1 MEKSQQV
8 HPLFLKKVTCFF
20 WMFEIEVM
28 TSPCEKIPDNPQ
40 TVPQFRSKRR
50 FQPNAMAKKGKKSHA
65 ARAKAKAEESTAA
78 APATGDAR
86 KGVKGISADDLD
98 GGKLSDVLVILMM
111 VMT

>member
-28 TSPCEKIPDNPQ
+28 TSPCEKFQ
-40 TVPQFRSKRR
+40 TTHRQCHSSVPNALF
-50 FQPNAMAKKGKKSHA
+50 PNAMAKKGKKSHA
-65 ARAKAKAEESTAA
+65 ARAKAKAEESTA

-98 GGKLSDVLVILMM
+98 GGKLSDVLVS
-111 VMT
+111 